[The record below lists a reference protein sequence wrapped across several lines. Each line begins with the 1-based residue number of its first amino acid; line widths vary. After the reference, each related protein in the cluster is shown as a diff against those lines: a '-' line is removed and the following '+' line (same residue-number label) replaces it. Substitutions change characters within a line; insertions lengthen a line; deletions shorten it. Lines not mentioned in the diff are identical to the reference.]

1 MDVLDTKVLVLNKG
15 FSPIRTTSV
24 RDAFCKITSE
34 AAEIITVENGMYM
47 NYGFSSWAEASEFK
61 QMEIMEEDELS
72 NDDFDWVHTPSLKLL
87 VPRVIRM
94 LDYEKAPSFQMRLT
108 RKNIYERD
116 NHTCQY
122 CGKKFGTE
130 DLNIDHVIP
139 RSKGGKN
146 TWENLV
152 CSCIKCN
159 RRKKDDTLKESGMK
173 LLSKPHKPKPRFR
186 LGVARDSKRYGDWEH
201 FISSAYWNCELKE

>member
-1 MDVLDTKVLVLNKG
+1 MEVLDSKVLVLNKLY
-15 FSPIRTTSV
+15 SPIRTTTV
-24 RDAFCKITSE
+24 RDAFCKIVSE
-34 AAEIITVENGMYM
+34 AAEVITVENGVYTS
-47 NYGFSSWAEASEFK
+47 YDFASWSDVSEFRDL
-61 QMEIMEEDELS
+61 MIAEGEALDTDI
-72 NDDFDWVHTPSLKLL
+72 DWVHTPNLKLL

-94 LDYEKAPSFQMRLT
+94 LDYEKTPRFQMRLT

-130 DLNIDHVIP
+130 NLNLDHVIP

-159 RRKKDDTLKESGMK
+159 RKKKDDTLKEAGMK
-173 LLSKPHKPKPRFR
+173 LLNKPYKPKPQFKLR
-186 LGVARDSKRYGDWEH
+186 VAKGTQTYDDWDH
-201 FISSAYWNCELKE
+201 FISDIYWTTELKE